1 MAQKG
6 FAEANERLGPSD
18 VGNARLHE
26 HRGAYWKTREPS
38 GEKTQAYPVDL
49 KGTVIAVSVL

>member
-6 FAEANERLGPSD
+6 FVEAHERLSPSN
-18 VGNARLHE
+18 VGNARLHK
-26 HRGAYWKTREPS
+26 HGGASWENREPS

-49 KGTVIAVSVL
+49 KGTVIAVSVF